1 MFPTTSDERRD
12 RERRSCRKPAHPTSE
27 RKRRV
32 QDLPPCSSLA
42 SGVLRK
48 MKDFFEWFHSA
59 IRQDTLR
66 LDKKV
71 SHFLLPAFIHFA
83 TGHTRARPLK
93 VFRFE
98 VSHQQSVRTQEQGV
112 VVPSCFAQGRQHLR
126 PNGVMACFRSEEH
139 TSELQSRQ
147 YLVCRLLLEKKK
159 KTQKII

>member
-48 MKDFFEWFHSA
+48 MKECFEWFHSA
-59 IRQDTLR
+59 IRQATLR

-112 VVPSCFAQGRQHLR
+112 VVPACGRIAGDR
-126 PNGVMACFRSEEH
+126 KS
-139 TSELQSRQ
+139 T
-147 YLVCRLLLEKKK
+147 RLNSSHGSISYAVFCLKKK
-159 KTQKII
+159 K

>member
-1 MFPTTSDERRD
+1 MFPTTSDEVRD

-83 TGHTRARPLK
+83 TGLTRDLQLNDFLT
-93 VFRFE
+93 V
-98 VSHQQSVRTQEQGV
+98 VTHQH
-112 VVPSCFAQGRQHLR
+112 F
-126 PNGVMACFRSEEH
+126 
-139 TSELQSRQ
+139 
-147 YLVCRLLLEKKK
+147 
-159 KTQKII
+159 